1 MAAGRT
7 RKLIFNW
14 HMERAQIKSFIEY
27 IGSCLI
33 NTSQC
38 LSVCILPVFIPC
50 RSVAVKLYY

>member
-14 HMERAQIKSFIEY
+14 HMERAQIKPFIEY
-27 IGSCLI
+27 TCLT

-38 LSVCILPVFIPC
+38 LCILPVFIPC
-50 RSVAVKLYY
+50 RSVAV

>member
-14 HMERAQIKSFIEY
+14 HMERAQIKPFIEY
-27 IGSCLI
+27 IGSCLT

-38 LSVCILPVFIPC
+38 LCILPVFIPC
-50 RSVAVKLYY
+50 RSVAVKLCY